1 MNMSTAIHFT
11 DNQWALIKPHIPQ
24 PKRMGR
30 PHADDRRTLEA
41 ILWIDKT
48 GARWQDLPREYGDDS
63 TANRRLLVWQE
74 TGVWDTIWQAADA
87 QGLLDLTQTNL
98 DATFAPAKAG
108 GDGVGLTRKGK
119 GTKIEIVSETNSLP
133 LSGSVAAADEAETA
147 LALPTADKIRIPKRR
162 GRPQTR
168 PRRICGD
175 KAYDSM
181 PLRREF
187 RRRGITANFPERV
200 SAKRKRRRK
209 GPKPT
214 YQGNHSPWPGRRFSL
229 DLASW
234 GRGVN
239 RIMVSQTFVVVLER
253 YLLLKLKLKSLFELA
268 FVKITPQH
276 KVKRSQPERDQQIHQ
291 I

>member
-1 MNMSTAIHFT
+1 MNMSTGIHFT
-11 DNQWALIKPHIPQ
+11 DNQWALIKPCIPK

-30 PHADDRRTLEA
+30 PRADDHRTLEA
-41 ILWIDKT
+41 ILWVDKT
-48 GARWQDLPREYGDDS
+48 GARWQDLPKEYGDDS
-63 TANRRLLVWQE
+63 TANRRLLQWQDQ
-74 TGVWDTIWQAADA
+74 GVWDTIWQAALQVADE

-98 DATFAPAKAG
+98 AATFAPAKGG

-119 GTKIEIVSETNSLP
+119 GTKTLMVSEANSLP
-133 LSGSVAAADEAETA
+133 LSVSVAAADEAETA
-147 LALPTADKIRIPKRR
+147 LALPTVDKIRIPKRR

-209 GPKPT
+209 GPKPKCPKVIYAQRYKVERT
-214 YQGNHSPWPGRRFSL
+214 FAWLGYFRRLLVRWERKLSAFL
-229 DLASW
+229 
-234 GRGVN
+234 GFVN
-239 RIMVSQTFVVVLER
+239 FTCMFMLIR
-253 YLLLKLKLKSLFELA
+253 
-268 FVKITPQH
+268 
-276 KVKRSQPERDQQIHQ
+276 KVAA
-291 I
+291 